1 MFKKNYIVLL
11 FFSSLYAQSLDQL
24 FIDGNNY
31 FNKNLYSRAIEN
43 YNQIFS
49 SLRKK
54 GIMINQG
61 E

>member
-24 FIDGNNY
+24 FTDGNNY

-43 YNQIFS
+43 YNQILDNGFFT
-49 SLRKK
+49 
-54 GIMINQG
+54 QD
-61 E
+61 